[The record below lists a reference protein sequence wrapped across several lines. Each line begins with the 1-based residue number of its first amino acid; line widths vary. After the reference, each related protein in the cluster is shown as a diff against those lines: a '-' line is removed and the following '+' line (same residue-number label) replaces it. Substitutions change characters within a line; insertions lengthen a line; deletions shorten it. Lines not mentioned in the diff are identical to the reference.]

1 MRILYIEPD
10 IQKAR
15 TLYSQ
20 LLTYKGMPWE
30 LQHCSTAQ
38 QAVEMELHE
47 PFDVLL
53 ISLDGNEAVEGQL
66 QEIVE
71 RLESLPGVA
80 ILNDGAPEV
89 SLEWLGLGFSDCL
102 TNSSVN
108 GDLLMRRLRIAIS
121 RFHRIKN
128 DVAITV
134 SRAAIPSSAVLVGK
148 DHAPSENETQT
159 VFHQP
164 SSAEATLASFDLAR
178 IERSSDEGA
187 ELTIALLKDQHSS
200 RILDDN
206 CDHQLKVLV
215 FRELDGYLNELRINP
230 GQFDCVLIEQD
241 LLERDGIAN
250 LSLPE
255 LRFPGP
261 PMILLTPERSDASA
275 VSHVESGF
283 DDCLLTST
291 LNSPLLL
298 RSISFATAR
307 RERLCLRL
315 RDGLRA
321 EQQQTLCPLAD
332 RRNAARGTDRRQTPR
347 YLVTRPLLAIPV
359 LPDGTPDRNGVCEA
373 FSVDFAI
380 GGIGLQISNRG
391 TIPSRNWVMGVE
403 CNCNDGRG
411 VRFHFAHVL
420 LKNAHYPQGGVRLGT
435 QFQPTEA
442 DLFRSANLIPAMQSS
457 SGRMAPGL
465 SAHALEQWA
474 DLGVLKRKVCHRINT
489 CPECQGVAAVGSG
502 CHDCGSPHMEYRELI
517 HHFACAYVGESAE
530 FERDGRHACPKCLM
544 DSLVAGADFEVIKSQ
559 YECADCSYSG
569 SEVEQVGTC
578 LHCNIRFPIRM
589 AIEEEVVGY
598 DVDRLDILA
607 LLRTTD

>member
-1 MRILYIEPD
+1 M
-10 IQKAR
+10 
-15 TLYSQ
+15 
-20 LLTYKGMPWE
+20 
-30 LQHCSTAQ
+30 
-38 QAVEMELHE
+38 
-47 PFDVLL
+47 
-53 ISLDGNEAVEGQL
+53 
-66 QEIVE
+66 
-71 RLESLPGVA
+71 
-80 ILNDGAPEV
+80 
-89 SLEWLGLGFSDCL
+89 
-102 TNSSVN
+102 
-108 GDLLMRRLRIAIS
+108 
-121 RFHRIKN
+121 
-128 DVAITV
+128 
-134 SRAAIPSSAVLVGK
+134 
-148 DHAPSENETQT
+148 
-159 VFHQP
+159 
-164 SSAEATLASFDLAR
+164 
-178 IERSSDEGA
+178 
-187 ELTIALLKDQHSS
+187 ELTIALLKDRHSS

-215 FRELDGYLNELRINP
+215 FREIDSYLEQLRINP
-230 GQFDCVLIEQD
+230 AQFDCVLIEQD

-261 PMILLTPERSDASA
+261 PMVLLTPERSDANA

-298 RSISFATAR
+298 RSISFATTR
-307 RERLCLRL
+307 HERLCLRL
-315 RDGLRA
+315 RDSLRA
-321 EQQQTLCPLAD
+321 EQDALLKPLAD
-332 RRNAARGTDRRQTPR
+332 RRSAARGSDRRQTPR

-403 CNCNDGRG
+403 CNCNDGHG
-411 VRFHFAHVL
+411 VRFHFANML
-420 LKNAHYPQGGVRLGT
+420 LKNAFYPQGGVRMGT
-435 QFQPTEA
+435 QFQPPDA
-442 DLFRSANLIPAMQSS
+442 DLFRSANLIPSLQAST
-457 SGRMAPGL
+457 GRMAPGL

-474 DLGVLKRKVCHRINT
+474 ELGVLKRKVYHRINT

-517 HHFACAYVGESAE
+517 HHFACAYVGEAAE
-530 FERDGRHACPKCLM
+530 FERDGMHACPKCLM

-559 YECADCSYSG
+559 YECTDCSYSG
-569 SEVEQVGTC
+569 SEVEHVGTC
-578 LHCNIRFPIRM
+578 LHCKVRFPIRM

-607 LLRTTD
+607 LLRATN